1 MQDIAMFDIVII
13 LITLFLGLKGLFKG
27 FIKEVFG
34 LLGIVGAI
42 FIASRIS
49 LEVGNVVA
57 SVLNIENESTIKLLG
72 FIISVIAIWFV
83 IYSLGIIV
91 SKIFSASG
99 LGIFDRVLG
108 FVFGAAKVFL
118 IFSII
123 AYAINSIDSFK
134 KSIDENFSNSIV
146 MPHLIS
152 VGSYIMKL
160 DTNSIKEQLNEGTK
174 KIQEDVSA
182 VIEGAKDE
190 AVQMEQ
196 QASDFI
202 KEKAAQEFE
211 KELNRQKQQFEDELK
226 SQKDRFDSV
235 NNQNKED

>member
-174 KIQEDVSA
+174 EIQEDVSS

>member
-134 KSIDENFSNSIV
+134 KSIDENSSNSIV

-174 KIQEDVSA
+174 EIQEDVSA

>member
-108 FVFGAAKVFL
+108 FIFGAAKVFL

-174 KIQEDVSA
+174 EIQEDVSA

-196 QASDFI
+196 QASDFV

>member
-174 KIQEDVSA
+174 EIQEDVST

-196 QASDFI
+196 QASDFV

>member
-49 LEVGNVVA
+49 LEIGNVVA

-174 KIQEDVSA
+174 EIQEDIST

>member
-174 KIQEDVSA
+174 EIQEDVST

>member
-174 KIQEDVSA
+174 EIQEDIST

>member
-57 SVLNIENESTIKLLG
+57 SILNIENESTIKLLG

-174 KIQEDVSA
+174 EIQEDIST

>member
-174 KIQEDVSA
+174 EIQEDVSA

-235 NNQNKED
+235 NNQNKDD

>member
-57 SVLNIENESTIKLLG
+57 SVLNIENVSTIKLLG

-174 KIQEDVSA
+174 EIQEDVSA

>member
-174 KIQEDVSA
+174 EIQEDIST

-202 KEKAAQEFE
+202 KEKATQEFE

>member
-57 SVLNIENESTIKLLG
+57 SILNIENESTIKLLG

-108 FVFGAAKVFL
+108 FIFGAAKVFL

-174 KIQEDVSA
+174 EIQEDVST

>member
-91 SKIFSASG
+91 SKIFNASG

-174 KIQEDVSA
+174 EIQEDIST

>member
-91 SKIFSASG
+91 SKIFSVSG

-174 KIQEDVSA
+174 EIQEDVSA

>member
-1 MQDIAMFDIVII
+1 
-13 LITLFLGLKGLFKG
+13 TLFLGLKGLFKG

-49 LEVGNVVA
+49 LEIGNVVA

-174 KIQEDVSA
+174 EIQEDIST

>member
-49 LEVGNVVA
+49 LEVGNVVT

-174 KIQEDVSA
+174 EIQEDVSA

>member
-174 KIQEDVSA
+174 EIQEDVSTM
-182 VIEGAKDE
+182 IEGAKDE

>member
-174 KIQEDVSA
+174 EIQEDVSA

>member
-174 KIQEDVSA
+174 EIQEDIST
-182 VIEGAKDE
+182 VIEGTKDE

>member
-174 KIQEDVSA
+174 EIQEDVSA

-202 KEKAAQEFE
+202 KEKATQEFE

>member
-174 KIQEDVSA
+174 EIQEDIST

-196 QASDFI
+196 QASDFV
-202 KEKAAQEFE
+202 KEKATQEFE

>member
-146 MPHLIS
+146 IPHLIS

-174 KIQEDVSA
+174 EIQEDVSA

>member
-108 FVFGAAKVFL
+108 FIFGAAKVFL

-174 KIQEDVSA
+174 EIQEDVST

>member
-174 KIQEDVSA
+174 DIQEDIST

>member
-174 KIQEDVSA
+174 EIQEDIST

-190 AVQMEQ
+190 AVQIEQ

>member
-134 KSIDENFSNSIV
+134 KSIDENSSNSIV

-174 KIQEDVSA
+174 EIQEDIST

>member
-174 KIQEDVSA
+174 EIQEDIST

-196 QASDFI
+196 QASDFV

>member
-108 FVFGAAKVFL
+108 FIFGAAKVFL

-174 KIQEDVSA
+174 EIQEDIST

>member
-160 DTNSIKEQLNEGTK
+160 DSNSIKEQLNEGTK
-174 KIQEDVSA
+174 EIQEDVSA

>member
-174 KIQEDVSA
+174 EIQEDIST

-202 KEKAAQEFE
+202 KKKAAQEFE

>member
-108 FVFGAAKVFL
+108 FIFGAAKVFL
-118 IFSII
+118 IFSVI

-152 VGSYIMKL
+152 VGSYIMKI
-160 DTNSIKEQLNEGTK
+160 DTNSIKEQINEGTK
-174 KIQEDVSA
+174 EIQENVST

-202 KEKAAQEFE
+202 KNRAAQEFE

>member
-108 FVFGAAKVFL
+108 FIFGAAKVFL

-174 KIQEDVSA
+174 EIQEDIST

-196 QASDFI
+196 QASDFV

>member
-49 LEVGNVVA
+49 LEL
-57 SVLNIENESTIKLLG
+57 SG

-174 KIQEDVSA
+174 EIQEDIST

>member
-57 SVLNIENESTIKLLG
+57 SILNIENESTIKLLG

-174 KIQEDVSA
+174 EIQEDIST

-196 QASDFI
+196 QASDFV

>member
-57 SVLNIENESTIKLLG
+57 SILNIENESTIKLLG

-91 SKIFSASG
+91 SKIFNASG

-174 KIQEDVSA
+174 EIQEDIST

>member
-57 SVLNIENESTIKLLG
+57 SILNIENESTIKLLG

-174 KIQEDVSA
+174 EIQEDIST

-202 KEKAAQEFE
+202 KEKAAEEFE